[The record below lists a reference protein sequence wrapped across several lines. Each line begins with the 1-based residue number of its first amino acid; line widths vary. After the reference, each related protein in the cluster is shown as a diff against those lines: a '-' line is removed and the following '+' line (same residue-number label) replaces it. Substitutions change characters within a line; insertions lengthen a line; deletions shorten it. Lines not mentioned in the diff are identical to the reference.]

1 MLLLLL
7 KTSPLDPH
15 FRMTLAVLLMDQD
28 RRWAIG
34 VLLLQLGPFSLHPL
48 QAFSPA
54 GAPRLMGRQQAQ
66 AWPSSCLCF
75 FIFPGQ
81 CGPHPPKPSHQ
92 HLWFIR
98 GSGLTGLELAPP
110 NCPRRGGDVPRPNS

>member
-15 FRMTLAVLLMDQD
+15 FRMTLAVLLMEQD

-48 QAFSPA
+48 QAFGLA
-54 GAPRLMGRQQAQ
+54 GAPRLMGKQQVQ
-66 AWPSSCLCF
+66 AWPSSCLCS
-75 FIFPGQ
+75 FICPGQ
-81 CGPHPPKPSHQ
+81 HGPPNPHTST
-92 HLWFIR
+92 
-98 GSGLTGLELAPP
+98 SGLLEGL
-110 NCPRRGGDVPRPNS
+110 G

>member
-48 QAFSPA
+48 QAFGPA

-81 CGPHPPKPSHQ
+81 CGPHPPNPHTST
-92 HLWFIR
+92 
-98 GSGLTGLELAPP
+98 SGLLEGL
-110 NCPRRGGDVPRPNS
+110 G